1 MSDITNITTCNIL
14 TPEIFNQC
22 LKMKKQRRGLD
33 KIINKISAQTEL
45 PYNIIQQEF
54 IDRNFL
60 FIDEQNRLRITN
72 TEIRFIERE
81 NCTKYYLS
89 ALREAIRYKKSHK
102 STLHAMVQIS
112 KKENLEN
119 VNVIALLLRKNI
131 IKQHK
136 ESVRW
141 TEHFNELLKTPITNK
156 TS

>member
-1 MSDITNITTCNIL
+1 MSYITNITTCNTL
-14 TPEIFNQC
+14 TPEVFNQC

-33 KIINKISAQTEL
+33 KIINKISVQTKL

-54 IDRNFL
+54 IDRGFL
-60 FIDEQNRLRITN
+60 FTDEQNRLRIIN
-72 TEIRFIERE
+72 TEIRFVKKED
-81 NCTKYYLS
+81 CGKYYLL

-112 KKENLEN
+112 KKENLED
-119 VNVIALLLRKNI
+119 VNIIALLLKKNI

-141 TEHFNELLKTPITNK
+141 TEHFNELLKT
-156 TS
+156 